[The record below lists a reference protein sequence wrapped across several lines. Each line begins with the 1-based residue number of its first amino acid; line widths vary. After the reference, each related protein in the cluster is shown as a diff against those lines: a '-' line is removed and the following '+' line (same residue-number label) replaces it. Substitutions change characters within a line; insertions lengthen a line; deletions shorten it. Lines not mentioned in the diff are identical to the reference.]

1 LISQALDSDSFLED
15 TLDIQFALSILIP
28 SSQGEP
34 MIHSSRVRASMG
46 ARAFTLIELLVV
58 IAIIGI
64 LIGLLLPAVQKVREA
79 ANRAKCEN
87 NLKQLGL
94 ALHNCNDTFGR
105 LPPLVGYY
113 IGPKAT
119 QPNETLHFWILPFI
133 EQQSLFN
140 SALTGTA
147 NVYDPTAFP
156 VAPAN
161 PAASAGIKVFI
172 CPSDP
177 SITPDGHTPNGG
189 NQTFGTSTPGAT
201 SYAANGQVFAAN
213 FNASFV
219 PGNGGRAGTAVI
231 PKTFQDGTSNTI
243 IFAEKYGDCGGN
255 TGSGTN
261 GNNGGSWWYR
271 NNFASTYGPYFNARS
286 EAVPYPSNTFQVQ
299 PNPFNDINKCLFYLP
314 ATAHA
319 AMNVGMGD
327 GSVRVVSTSVSPAT
341 FWAASTPAMGDT
353 LGPDW

>member
-1 LISQALDSDSFLED
+1 
-15 TLDIQFALSILIP
+15 
-28 SSQGEP
+28 
-34 MIHSSRVRASMG
+34 MIRSSRVRASRR

-94 ALHNCNDTFGR
+94 ALHNCNDTYGR
-105 LPPLVGYY
+105 LPPLVGKYMA
-113 IGPKAT
+113 GPN
-119 QPNETLHFWILPFI
+119 QLDETLHFWILPFI
-133 EQQSLFN
+133 EQQALFN
-140 SALTGTA
+140 SALTATP
-147 NVYDPTAFP
+147 NQYDPTAFP
-156 VAPAN
+156 AGAN
-161 PAASAGIKVFI
+161 AAASAGIKVFI

-189 NQTFGTSTPGAT
+189 NQTFGTSTPGAV
-201 SYAANGQVFAAN
+201 SYAANAQVFATNFDAN
-213 FNASFV
+213 FK
-219 PGNGGRAGTAVI
+219 PGNGGGTGTAVI

-271 NNFASTYGPYFNARS
+271 NNFPSTYGPYFNARA
-286 EAVPYPSNTFQVQ
+286 EAEPYPANTFQVQ
-299 PNPFNDINKCLFYLP
+299 PSPFNDITKCLFYIP
-314 ATAHA
+314 STAHA

-327 GSVRVVSTSVSPAT
+327 GSVRAVSTSVTPAT